1 MEVKKAN
8 TKQYIHD
15 DIVLICLS
23 YVCAWKDSQ
32 ESVSDENEVKR
43 FYAFILCHIILQN
56 LVFSF
61 MVYNEKLFKYI

>member
-1 MEVKKAN
+1 MEG
-8 TKQYIHD
+8 
-15 DIVLICLS
+15 
-23 YVCAWKDSQ
+23 DSQ

-61 MVYNEKLFKYI
+61 MVYNENFSNISENNLK